1 MQKLKVLGVNKADV
15 EFAAKV
21 LCRVF
26 SGSASVDSLGPDTSG
41 KGLYTAF
48 VSYMSMY
55 EADYEPGYK
64 AHTRPALTPCN
75 HILAL
80 NPELSNPENLKA
92 LTAGLEGGGW
102 LVLNVPETS
111 SGAQPETPSR
121 APSEGPIDF
130 DRFAGYRLAFI
141 DAVGVVASVVG
152 RPNLQDGMAQAGSTY
167 FCGQDKFSRYK
178 IFAMLGALSRVLGEP
193 SLAEVKRFLA
203 DDLDMDWKQSGTM
216 DDCEVALKLVQGGYD
231 RVIIHGFVP
240 RAMSYGKLS

>member
-1 MQKLKVLGVNKADV
+1 MQKLKVLGVHKADV

-26 SGSASVDSLGPDTSG
+26 SGSASVDSLGPDTSW

-55 EADYEPGYK
+55 EADYEPDYK

-75 HILAL
+75 HILVL
-80 NPELSNPENLKA
+80 NPELSNPENLQA

-111 SGAQPETPSR
+111 SKAQPETPSR

-130 DRFAGYRLAFI
+130 DRFAGYRLACI
-141 DAVGVVASVVG
+141 DAGSVAASV
-152 RPNLQDGMAQAGSTY
+152 GSTHSGDANE
-167 FCGQDKFSRYK
+167 FCRYEAV
-178 IFAMLGALSRVLGEP
+178 AMLGALSRVLGEP